1 MTLFAAVILAFTESE
16 MELWLK
22 TRRISWRNLLMAFSG
37 VCILGTILPF
47 CPMLLMILYPRKS
60 KPSVIWVTL
69 VFSSSP
75 VKVILPLS
83 FCYTTGLLSRF
94 SEGGHHAG
102 QSVRTFCREKSHFC
116 DGTRHAGTR
125 PGSGAT

>member
-1 MTLFAAVILAFTESE
+1 MENRPCLSERTALKRHHDQQVNVRIGIWFPIRPLA
-16 MELWLK
+16 
-22 TRRISWRNLLMAFSG
+22 
-37 VCILGTILPF
+37 
-47 CPMLLMILYPRKS
+47 
-60 KPSVIWVTL
+60 
-69 VFSSSP
+69 SP

-102 QSVRTFCREKSHFC
+102 QSVCTFCREKSYFC

-125 PGSGAT
+125 PGSGATRCLVCSHGKQAVHPHLVVFDRL